1 MKRIKFSI
9 RYQIF
14 LVVFVL
20 LCTMVLQWFSLYSS
34 FFEINNRT
42 NPYTAY
48 LITTNK
54 LRNPFIYKRIQ
65 KEKQDLYNITLEF
78 TSLVQQMDNDH
89 LMDSDIIYRKN
100 NNDIQEFIIGFSEGL
115 IQSFSNSFD
124 FSAYEGYRVRI
135 LSNSGTVLVDSV
147 DIDHSSFRE
156 DIFRKASA
164 LSDLQYE
171 EILGKWIENGEYFTG
186 HDYYDSMFYPENK
199 INGQE
204 IRDAKNNGYGF
215 KIRYS
220 LEYNTLAVIY
230 SAMPFY
236 INGNIQGYILFSRNF
251 YSLPSNFLEW
261 FYLLLIFSFESIIIA
276 LPLIIILIV
285 RLVKPLTKLSKQTKS
300 VLDKKGRIITTELF
314 AIKRNDE
321 IGDLSR
327 AFSLLIK
334 NINDRIHYIESFSSD
349 VAHEFKNPLAAI
361 KSSIE
366 LIDNPNISENDRKEL
381 MDNAFAEIHHLEL
394 LLNSIRN
401 ISKIENQDSNLHSV
415 KLNIVEATENII
427 HRVKNNFAEVNFD
440 FIYDITDINVLIN
453 PEHYDRMIENLVDNA
468 ASFAIKSDSKQVRI
482 SILDLLSNNNI
493 VTGIGI
499 IVEDSGKGVTPGEED
514 KIFNRFYSHRED
526 EQRKTHS
533 GLGLST
539 VKAIVD
545 SMNGKIQVE
554 KSEELGGAFFMVY
567 LPLILD
573 LHSVIDE

>member
-1 MKRIKFSI
+1 
-9 RYQIF
+9 
-14 LVVFVL
+14 
-20 LCTMVLQWFSLYSS
+20 
-34 FFEINNRT
+34 
-42 NPYTAY
+42 
-48 LITTNK
+48 
-54 LRNPFIYKRIQ
+54 
-65 KEKQDLYNITLEF
+65 
-78 TSLVQQMDNDH
+78 MDNDYF
-89 LMDSDIIYRKN
+89 MDSDIIYRKN

-220 LEYNTLAVIY
+220 FEYNTLAVIY

-261 FYLLLIFSFESIIIA
+261 FYLLLIFSLESIIIA

-349 VAHEFKNPLAAI
+349 VTHEFKNPLAAI

-482 SILDLLSNNNI
+482 TILDLLSNNNI

>member
-1 MKRIKFSI
+1 
-9 RYQIF
+9 
-14 LVVFVL
+14 
-20 LCTMVLQWFSLYSS
+20 MVLQWFSLYSS

-78 TSLVQQMDNDH
+78 TSLVQQMDNDYF
-89 LMDSDIIYRKN
+89 MDSDIIYRKN
-100 NNDIQEFIIGFSEGL
+100 NNDIQEFIIGFSGGL

-220 LEYNTLAVIY
+220 FEYNTLAVIY

-261 FYLLLIFSFESIIIA
+261 FYLLLIFSLESIIIA

-285 RLVKPLTKLSKQTKS
+285 RLVKPLTKLSEQTKS

-366 LIDNPNISENDRKEL
+366 LIDNPNISKNDRKEL

-482 SILDLLSNNNI
+482 TILDLLSNNNI

>member
-1 MKRIKFSI
+1 
-9 RYQIF
+9 
-14 LVVFVL
+14 
-20 LCTMVLQWFSLYSS
+20 MVLQWFSLYSS

-78 TSLVQQMDNDH
+78 TSLVQQMDNDYF
-89 LMDSDIIYRKN
+89 MDSDIIYRKN
-100 NNDIQEFIIGFSEGL
+100 DNDIQKFIIGFSGGL

-171 EILGKWIENGEYFTG
+171 EILGKWIENGEYFTD

-220 LEYNTLAVIY
+220 FEYNTLAVIY

-261 FYLLLIFSFESIIIA
+261 FYLLLIFSLESIIIA

-482 SILDLLSNNNI
+482 TILDLLSNNNI

>member
-1 MKRIKFSI
+1 M
-9 RYQIF
+9 
-14 LVVFVL
+14 
-20 LCTMVLQWFSLYSS
+20 
-34 FFEINNRT
+34 
-42 NPYTAY
+42 
-48 LITTNK
+48 
-54 LRNPFIYKRIQ
+54 
-65 KEKQDLYNITLEF
+65 
-78 TSLVQQMDNDH
+78 
-89 LMDSDIIYRKN
+89 
-100 NNDIQEFIIGFSEGL
+100 
-115 IQSFSNSFD
+115 
-124 FSAYEGYRVRI
+124 
-135 LSNSGTVLVDSV
+135 
-147 DIDHSSFRE
+147 
-156 DIFRKASA
+156 
-164 LSDLQYE
+164 
-171 EILGKWIENGEYFTG
+171 
-186 HDYYDSMFYPENK
+186 
-199 INGQE
+199 
-204 IRDAKNNGYGF
+204 
-215 KIRYS
+215 
-220 LEYNTLAVIY
+220 
-230 SAMPFY
+230 
-236 INGNIQGYILFSRNF
+236 
-251 YSLPSNFLEW
+251 
-261 FYLLLIFSFESIIIA
+261 
-276 LPLIIILIV
+276 
-285 RLVKPLTKLSKQTKS
+285 
-300 VLDKKGRIITTELF
+300 LDKKGRIITTELF

-482 SILDLLSNNNI
+482 TILDLLSNNNI

-499 IVEDSGKGVTPGEED
+499 IVEDSGKGVTRGEED